1 MDPIISFPIRVDDFI
16 STLTQAIS
24 AEVIQQLKNRN
35 IPTSPTNNQ
44 EELLTREA
52 TAEYFHISLPTLNN
66 YTKSGL
72 LKGYRLGNRV
82 FYKRSELEAAPSA
95 IRTTRNSITQNQRRA

>member
-24 AEVIQQLKNRN
+24 AEVIQQLRN
-35 IPTSPTNNQ
+35 CNVPTTTPAKQ
-44 EELLTREA
+44 EEWLTREA
-52 TAEYFHISLPTLNN
+52 TADYFHISLPTLNT

-72 LKGYRLGNRV
+72 LKGYRIGNRM
-82 FYKRSELEAAPSA
+82 FYKRSELDEAPTAV
-95 IRTTRNSITQNQRRA
+95 RTSSNSITKNQKRA

>member
-1 MDPIISFPIRVDDFI
+1 MQEFIITSP
-16 STLTQAIS
+16 
-24 AEVIQQLKNRN
+24 EQLKLVISEAVRTEMAKLPFAQQTVTPDNEQANN
-35 IPTSPTNNQ
+35 I
-44 EELLTREA
+44 LTREA
-52 TAEYFHISLPTLNN
+52 AAEYFHISLPTLNS